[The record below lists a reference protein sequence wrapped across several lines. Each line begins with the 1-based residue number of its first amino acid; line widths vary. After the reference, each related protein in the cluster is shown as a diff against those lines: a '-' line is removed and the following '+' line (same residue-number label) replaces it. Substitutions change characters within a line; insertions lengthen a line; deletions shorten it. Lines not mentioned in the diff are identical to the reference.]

1 MTAGRANGKLA
12 KSKTTDFQ
20 DPRSRKSDRAREV
33 TPKVQEIA
41 LYCGILGDN
50 DQKKQKKC
58 RETAEI
64 DYVLNFDL
72 RIVLARVHTNIR
84 HTHPIQ

>member
-12 KSKTTDFQ
+12 KSKTTDFR

-41 LYCGILGDN
+41 LYCWILGDN
-50 DQKKQKKC
+50 EQKNKKSVEKQQKS
-58 RETAEI
+58 TTYSTSI
-64 DYVLNFDL
+64 
-72 RIVLARVHTNIR
+72 
-84 HTHPIQ
+84 